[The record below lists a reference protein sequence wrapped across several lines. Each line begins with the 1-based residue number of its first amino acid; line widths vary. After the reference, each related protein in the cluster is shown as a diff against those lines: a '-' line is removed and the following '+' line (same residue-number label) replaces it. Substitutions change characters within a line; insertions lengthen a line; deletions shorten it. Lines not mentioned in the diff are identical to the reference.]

1 MLCRK
6 VVPEGFRLT
15 GQKTIL
21 TQEQREEVLRRLA
34 TGETQASIAKD
45 FNVTRAAISL
55 LKQRT
60 ANPERYTQKYDL
72 KKRLSA
78 GEITTFKQTLDQ
90 TLPQDHGLEFVG
102 HALPK
107 FWTMERGYALADK
120 LFGKD
125 PAVRVMKECMGNH
138 LVRRPDGPLAPPEP
152 PGPRDIRRLP
162 PDLAADKSFVKYYM
176 SPIALQIEQR
186 EYELALEHY
195 HQQLAKQQPRETANT
210 PDDILPPELDDEEW
224 DDDWAAQ
231 SIKTSHPGLS
241 SQPPP
246 PGQRIGKHAKSKG
259 SPFTKTK
266 RKKKKR

>member
-21 TQEQREEVLRRLA
+21 TREQREEVLRRLA

-60 ANPERYTQKYDL
+60 ANPERFAEKYGL
-72 KKRLSA
+72 KKRLTA
-78 GEITTFKQTLDQ
+78 EEITTFKQTLDQ
-90 TLPQDHGLEFVG
+90 TLPKDHGLDFVG

-120 LFGKD
+120 LFGKE
-125 PAVRVMKECMGNH
+125 PSLRIMKECMGDR
-138 LVRRPDGPLAPPEP
+138 LTRRPDGPLAPPDP

-162 PDLAADKSFVKYYM
+162 PELAADKSFVKYYM

-195 HQQLAKQQPRETANT
+195 HQQLAKQQQRAAANT
-210 PDDILPPELDDEEW
+210 ADDTLPPDMDDEDW
-224 DDDWAAQ
+224 DDDWATQ
-231 SIKTSHPGLS
+231 PIKTSQPGLL
-241 SQPPP
+241 SQPPL

-259 SPFTKTK
+259 SPFTKPK
-266 RKKKKR
+266 RRKKR